1 MSVINEGST
10 RCSLCSRLLNPAEEI
25 TAFGHFIA
33 DQSDP
38 LWRFSDSAMHR
49 SCFVA
54 WPKKEEFRARQN
66 ADYRRVV
73 YPDQTI
79 FRLEEYGDLIKVPV
93 ARSWLD

>member
-1 MSVINEGST
+1 V
-10 RCSLCSRLLNPAEEI
+10 
-25 TAFGHFIA
+25 AFGHFIS

-38 LWRFSDSAMHR
+38 LWRYSDSAMHR
-49 SCFVA
+49 TCFLA

-66 ADYRRVV
+66 ADYRRVI

-79 FRLEEYGDLIKVPV
+79 FRLEENGDLITVPV